1 MWRGQ
6 NWKSSLPNLE
16 TDHEAGMVS
25 NVDNA
30 TSIAPPLEGQEVS
43 VSCVPMVL
51 DNNANP
57 EVPDTSTSCMDSEVM
72 GAEESEGSSSIE
84 RVDPCFAAVADS
96 TVSDIQGPADDKL
109 EATRNTCY
117 SASIS
122 DDSGYVDDEPA
133 IRGNTSAKEIT
144 LDGSDYADG
153 LPTQIVGPE
162 TTLLTV
168 ESTETKSDSVEAG
181 RIDNGKPDVVSEAL
195 QDTSDRARLPTPC
208 TEGVLSLLKQAV
220 EGGSAVVLDDSYL
233 DADIVYQK
241 AVAFAKSAPPD
252 PVFRNRPRKVTFK
265 KSLVQN
271 SEKQD
276 TEDLESKEIPTPL
289 PPKKGRDKKGS
300 KIQRRKDD
308 FGERL
313 GNVIPQGSLRV
324 DELAKLLA

>member
-6 NWKSSLPNLE
+6 NWKSSLPKLE
-16 TDHEAGMVS
+16 SDCEEGMVS

-43 VSCVPMVL
+43 ALRVPSVL
-51 DNNANP
+51 VNNASP
-57 EVPDTSTSCMDSEVM
+57 EVPDTSTSRMDSEVM
-72 GAEESEGSSSIE
+72 GAEESEGSSSTE
-84 RVDPCFAAVADS
+84 HVDPCFAAVADS
-96 TVSDIQGPADDKL
+96 TVSDIQIPADDKL

-117 SASIS
+117 SASIL
-122 DDSGYVDDEPA
+122 DDSGYVDDQPT
-133 IRGNTSAKEIT
+133 IRSYTSGNEIS
-144 LDGSDYADG
+144 LDGFDCAD
-153 LPTQIVGPE
+153 VEPE

-181 RIDNGKPDVVSEAL
+181 HIDNEKLHVVSEASR
-195 QDTSDRARLPTPC
+195 DTSDQARLPAPC
-208 TEGVLSLLKQAV
+208 TEGVLSLLKQAT
-220 EGGSAVVLDDSYL
+220 EGGSAIVLDDSYL
-233 DADIVYQK
+233 DADVIYQK

-252 PVFRNRPRKVTFK
+252 PVFRDRPRKVTFK

-276 TEDLESKEIPTPL
+276 TEDLESQDITTPV

-300 KIQRRKDD
+300 KIQRRKYD

-313 GNVIPQGSLRV
+313 GNVVPQGSLRV